1 MGLVLLI
8 GLGACGGSD
17 VPSGPARPVL
27 GVAVPL
33 SGAGADVGKAAV
45 QAVELAVGAAF
56 EVVPFDDGRPDVAAA
71 VAARPDVLAAVAHI
85 GRAAAEKQAATWLA
99 VDVPVVVAAP
109 GEFTDVPRV
118 VPPLEDSVRCAA
130 PLLADAD
137 FWVRTD
143 GSTAAGKAG
152 QALGDTLPEHYLGME
167 AVDPGGLSRATTG
180 LTGRRARTVVWT
192 GDAAAGG
199 NLLRVL
205 RSVKMDAPFVALG
218 AYDPRFLAAAGAAAE
233 GALVTIDGRPTLDRA
248 LVDAWSAKY
257 GAAPLP
263 GEAVAAYDAAALL
276 LAAWQSA
283 GPAADRDAVRRALA
297 SVVATG
303 ASGPM
308 YLDERGV
315 VRPVVC
321 ATFRVTDGG
330 FVQERLA
337 TEADGM
343 SEESVPE
350 KHRKPG
356 RKTFRPPPMPER

>member
-8 GLGACGGSD
+8 ALGACGGAD
-17 VPSGPARPVL
+17 APSGPSRQAL

-33 SGAGADVGKAAV
+33 TGPGAEVGQAAL
-45 QAVELAVGAAF
+45 QAVELALGGTF
-56 EVVPFDDGRPDVAAA
+56 DVVPFDDGRPDVAAA
-71 VAARPDVLAAVAHI
+71 VAARPEILAAVAHV

-99 VDVPVVVAAP
+99 VDVPVIVAAP
-109 GEFTDVPRV
+109 GEFAGVFRV

-143 GSTAAGKAG
+143 GTTSAGRAG
-152 QALGDTLPEHYLGME
+152 QALADTVPEHYLGME
-167 AVDPGGLSRATTG
+167 AVDAGGLSRATSG
-180 LTGRRARTVVWT
+180 LTGRHARTVVWA

-205 RSVKMDAPFVALG
+205 RGVKMETPYVALG
-218 AYDPRFLAAAGAAAE
+218 GYDPRFLTAAGAAAE

-248 LVDAWSAKY
+248 LVDAWSAKH

-263 GEAVAAYDAAALL
+263 GEAVAAYDAAALI
-276 LAAWQSA
+276 LAAWQAA
-283 GPAADRDAVRRALA
+283 GPAADRDAVRRSLA

-303 ASGPM
+303 ASGSM

-321 ATFRVTDGG
+321 ATFRVTNGA

-343 SEESVPE
+343 SEEPEPE
-350 KHRKPG
+350 KRRKPG
-356 RKTFRPPPMPER
+356 RKTFRPPPMPAR